1 MAFFKVIIAL
11 LFIGVIIIAT
21 AIAGAII
28 LKIRED
34 DKEDNNI
41 TNE

>member
-11 LFIGVIIIAT
+11 LFIGIMIIVT
-21 AIAGAII
+21 AIAGTII
-28 LKIRED
+28 LKVRED